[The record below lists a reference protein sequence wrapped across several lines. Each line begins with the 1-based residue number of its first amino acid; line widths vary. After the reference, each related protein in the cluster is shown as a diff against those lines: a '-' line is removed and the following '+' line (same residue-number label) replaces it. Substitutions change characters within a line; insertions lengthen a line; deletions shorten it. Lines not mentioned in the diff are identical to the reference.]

1 MQPAELTKQACA
13 VPVTLTDPSPLT
25 PNCCVQ
31 SSYNTSLQ
39 VSLTKRLRW
48 NMLRKDA
55 ELKSNLQRTFS
66 GSILQHQIKKY
77 RESSCCHRFTFVC
90 SQVHH
95 ENNNGADC
103 SHGETMYTAGSL
115 SACCSAQV
123 TPNTL
128 TKSMDLES
136 RRQLSF
142 RNGNIF

>member
-1 MQPAELTKQACA
+1 MVMQPAELTKQACA

-90 SQVHH
+90 SQVLPGITRTTT
-95 ENNNGADC
+95 EPLQPWRNNAHC
-103 SHGETMYTAGSL
+103 RLPVSVLFSTS
-115 SACCSAQV
+115 
-123 TPNTL
+123 
-128 TKSMDLES
+128 
-136 RRQLSF
+136 
-142 RNGNIF
+142 